1 MKRFFTK
8 RQKKILALSS
18 GNVCEKCGASLS
30 KSYHAD
36 HVTPFSKKGKTIQNI
51 AQALCQKCNLE
62 KGNK

>member
-18 GNVCEKCGASLS
+18 GNICENCGASLS
-30 KSYHAD
+30 RSYHAD
-36 HVTPFSKKGKTIQNI
+36 HVTPFFNICKTILNN